1 METKQELLEFA
12 QWINETP
19 RLYQEHGGWSWF
31 DIELTD
37 EQLVD
42 MYMKHKNLI

>member
-19 RLYQEHGGWSWF
+19 RLYQENDGWSWHNL
-31 DIELTD
+31 ELTN
-37 EQLVD
+37 EQLVE
-42 MYMKHKNLI
+42 MYIKHKKQI